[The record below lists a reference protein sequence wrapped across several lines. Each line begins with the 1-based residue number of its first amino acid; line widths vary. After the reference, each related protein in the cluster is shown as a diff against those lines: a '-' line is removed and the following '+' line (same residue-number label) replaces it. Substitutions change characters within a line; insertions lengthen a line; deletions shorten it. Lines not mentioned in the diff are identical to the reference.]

1 MNKALQFDTIEPSL
15 GEVVSGVEEM
25 GMSDEQFQVFTSMIN
40 FVDEL
45 IDREKNEE
53 EKEALKRR
61 KKNILKNN
69 KESA

>member
-15 GEVVSGVEEM
+15 GEVVLGVEEM
-25 GMSDEQFQVFTSMIN
+25 GMSDEQFEVFTSMIN

-45 IDREKNEE
+45 IDKVKNEE
-53 EKEALKRR
+53 ERAVLKQR

-69 KESA
+69 KDIE

>member
-1 MNKALQFDTIEPSL
+1 MQFDTIEPSL

-25 GMSDEQFQVFTSMIN
+25 GMSDEQFEVFTSMIN

-45 IDREKNEE
+45 IDKVENEE
-53 EKEALKRR
+53 EREVLKQR

-69 KESA
+69 KDIE